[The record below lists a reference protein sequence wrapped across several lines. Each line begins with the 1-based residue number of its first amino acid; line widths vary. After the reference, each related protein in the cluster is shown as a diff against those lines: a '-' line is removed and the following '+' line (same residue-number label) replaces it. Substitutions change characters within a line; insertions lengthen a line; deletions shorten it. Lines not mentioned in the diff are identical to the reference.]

1 MNEWTNEWM
10 NKWIPDI
17 AAQSVYALTR
27 AMLAMDDKG
36 VCEFGRDGKEQVLAR
51 FAGAVKA
58 VLSVSRVTQNV
69 A

>member
-1 MNEWTNEWM
+1 M
-10 NKWIPDI
+10 NKWKPDV

-27 AMLAMDDKG
+27 AVLAMYDEG
-36 VCEFGRDGKEQVLAR
+36 ICEFGRDGEKQVLAR
-51 FAGAVKA
+51 FARAVKA